1 MTDRR
6 IVEAYDKLRLDSDSA
21 ARIAGVLAAA
31 ASPREEKKN
40 MIKAKRPLRVI
51 LIAAI
56 ISVLMI
62 GTAYALSGTV
72 HSVGTH
78 IMRGENEYT
87 SLADIKKLE
96 RQAGYPVTAVES
108 FSNGYAFRSAHIG
121 GEAAFDENNE
131 PLQEY
136 YSIDFTYEKSGA
148 ADVFVN
154 LSPVLDLP
162 TAHEPPAPTETREIG
177 GIEVRYSRDHYKFVP
192 EDYKQ
197 TPEDEAALRA
207 GHYYISYGAD
217 AVEEHDYTFATFAL
231 DGVEY
236 CIMSC
241 APMDADE
248 MYAMAA
254 DLIAAR

>member
-21 ARIAGVLAAA
+21 ARIAGMLAAA
-31 ASPREEKKN
+31 ASPREEKSI
-40 MIKAKRPLRVI
+40 MTKATRPLRVI

-56 ISVLMI
+56 LSVLMI

-87 SLADIKKLE
+87 SLSDLKKLE
-96 RQAGYPVTAVES
+96 RRAGYPVTAVES

-136 YSIDFTYEKSGA
+136 YSIAFTYEKSGA
-148 ADVFVN
+148 ADITVN

-162 TAHEPPAPTETREIG
+162 TAHEPPAPTETRAIG
-177 GIEVRYSRDHYKFVP
+177 GIEVRLSCDHYKFVP
-192 EDYKQ
+192 EDYQ
-197 TPEDEAALRA
+197 TTPEDEAAVEA
-207 GHYYISYGAD
+207 GHFYISYGAD
-217 AVEEHDYTFATFAL
+217 AVFEQDFASVLFTL

-236 CIMSC
+236 CILSA
-241 APMDADE
+241 APMTADGL
-248 MYAMAA
+248 YAMAA